1 MEYFIDRVL
10 TCTEKKDGNY
20 LAIYNSGKLRYLI
33 NIEKGISFLS
43 KQKLSGNI
51 AAYSSKLSLL
61 MKLLKWIPTK
71 LLVATGIGKKV
82 SLEIDCEVEK
92 AVQEIS
98 KENYNKSKIYYNI
111 IVGSYVEKQK
121 MVLQCFYS
129 DESKPTV
136 YLKIG
141 DIHSEKELIAE
152 TAYLSDPILTDTFK
166 SPELCYCSVKKG
178 NRYNIQGTKEFG
190 GETVLPE
197 LNAEIYSMY
206 RAISQSHTE
215 MLDDEGNRVY
225 FSHGDFVPWNIKKN
239 GKEYIVFDW
248 EYCGYRFYGFDLIH
262 FAWQIENKIN
272 KKDVHQAFVAA
283 IAECKKW
290 DAQLR
295 NYEDDE
301 LERMYL
307 EELHKQFGE
316 IL

>member
-10 TCTEKKDGNY
+10 TCIEKKDGNY
-20 LAIYNSGKLRYLI
+20 LAIYNDGKLRYLI

-43 KQKLSGNI
+43 KQKLSSNI

-61 MKLLKWIPTK
+61 MKLLRWIPTK
-71 LLVATGIGKKV
+71 LLVICGIGKKV
-82 SLEIDCEVEK
+82 SLEIDCEIEK
-92 AVQEIS
+92 AIHIIS
-98 KENYNKSKIYYNI
+98 KENYNCSKVYYNI

-121 MVLQCFYS
+121 MVLQCFS
-129 DESKPTV
+129 SEASKPTI

-152 TAYLSDPILTDTFK
+152 TEYLEKPIVTDTFI
-166 SPELCYCSVKKG
+166 SPELCYRSVQEG
-178 NRYNIQGTKEFG
+178 NRYNIQGTKEFV

-197 LNAEIYSMY
+197 INAEIYSLY
-206 RAISQSHTE
+206 KTIIQSQPE
-215 MLDDEGNRVY
+215 MLDDEGNKVY

-239 GKEYIVFDW
+239 NASYIVFDW
-248 EYCGYRFYGFDLIH
+248 EYCGFRFYGFDLIH
-262 FAWQIENKIN
+262 FAWQIENKLN

-283 IAECKKW
+283 ITECKKW

-295 NYEDDE
+295 SYEDCE
-301 LERMYL
+301 LEGMYL
-307 EELHKQFGE
+307 KELHKQFGE